1 MTIQEIIKQPEGR
14 RLEFKE
20 QLSSK
25 ADISKTIIAF
35 ANDAGGVLYVGIKD
49 NPRIV
54 VGVSEETLLETE
66 ELISN
71 IIFDNCYPII
81 HPDISVINLNG
92 KLILKV
98 EVYRGNNMPY
108 YLKAKGKNN
117 GTYIRVG

>member
-20 QLSSK
+20 QLPSK
-25 ADISKTIIAF
+25 TDISKTIIAF
-35 ANDAGGVLYVGIKD
+35 ANDAGGVLYLGIKD
-49 NPRIV
+49 NPRTV
-54 VGVSEETLLETE
+54 VGISEETLLETE

-92 KLILKV
+92 KFILKV
-98 EVYRGNNMPY
+98 EVYQKIISQPRN
-108 YLKAKGKNN
+108 
-117 GTYIRVG
+117 